1 MLDCEPALSSDGD
14 SLKLYIFGS
23 GLISVQLV
31 AHPPKLCVA
40 LQGVPAGAEREGLTC
55 PIFLYQVECERFSEE
70 DLARKGE

>member
-1 MLDCEPALSSDGD
+1 MLDYEPAVSSDGVT
-14 SLKLYIFGS
+14 LRLYVLGS

-31 AHPPKLCVA
+31 AHPPELFVA